1 MFMETNFIN
10 SELQNLAD
18 NISNKEELLLA
29 IDLLISKQKKETE
42 TLRENF
48 DRLNVIID
56 LIPNT
61 ISWVNRDMTY
71 FGVNRALANTCGIAP
86 EEFVGKTIGFHTR
99 EQFFNDFV
107 SELFNSSNNTIY
119 RDLESKIGEKTH
131 TFLVSGTKLQDKDK
145 AVIIGVDITELTLL
159 KGHISFTEKLATL
172 GEMFA
177 GIIHDINN
185 PLMTIEGNVKR
196 IKKKIVDDEVTLLL
210 NKIEMSSQKISKI
223 VQGIKVY
230 IRQDGDQPY
239 KIEEIGLILE
249 DATII
254 CENKLK
260 DHEITLR
267 IDPRL
272 KNIKLNCH
280 FTQMF
285 QVFVN
290 LISNSIDAISNLS
303 EKWIEINLIEENKES
318 GLITIQVIDSGN
330 GIPKDLQEKIFNAFY
345 TTKERGVGSGLGLSL
360 CKKILETHGGKLFI
374 DDDQPHTTF
383 ILELKKYQ
391 I

>member
-1 MFMETNFIN
+1 METNFIN